1 MARSKEK
8 LSVICFGYNGANNTG
23 SEAKLLTT
31 LADIKELLGNRLEA
45 LAVLTLNAKNQKRY
59 LKDKHPDAEII
70 EVGPSIAIKNPGFI
84 YRIYRKPFD
93 LLFLSEGSTFI
104 DHFSSLF
111 IWAFLGAA
119 DFHKR
124 RGNPV
129 IAYSNDCGHLKPFN
143 QKQLRKVL
151 NKVDLI
157 LLRNPDAAERFKEY
171 GVTRPIHVTAD
182 GAYLYPLPTLE
193 YRKNV
198 LKKLELDFEK
208 RPIIGIA
215 PKEFFWWPIKFK
227 PFGPKEDLYIYPFY
241 HSWQKGGKQSSQR
254 YVEQSARHADWCVET
269 FNADI
274 AIISMEHMDFP
285 PSKRIYDAMKHKD
298 RARLV
303 SSDEY
308 VVDDIISVLAALKF
322 LITTRYH
329 ACVLSSCSSVP
340 MIAVSS
346 DTRCEAV
353 FRELG
358 TMDLYVDYVKHPNPT
373 PVVTNLDET
382 LIEMTKVLAK
392 REAELK
398 KRIADAHV
406 NFVKRAAQNKVILK
420 KWLEETYPMP

>member
-1 MARSKEK
+1 MPKYKEK
-8 LSVICFGYNGANNTG
+8 LSVVCFGYNGANNTG

-31 LADIKELLGNRLEA
+31 LSDIKEVLGNRIEN
-45 LAVLTLNAKNQKRY
+45 LAVLTLNAKNQRRY
-59 LKDKHPDAEII
+59 LKDKHPDVEII
-70 EVGPSIAIKNPGFI
+70 EVGPSTPFKNPGFI

-111 IWAFLGAA
+111 LWAFLGAA
-119 DFHKR
+119 NFHKR

-129 IAYSNDCGHLKPFN
+129 IAYANDCGHLKPFN
-143 QKQLRKVL
+143 QKLLKKVM

-157 LLRNPDAAERFKEY
+157 LLRNPDAAARFREY

-182 GAYLYPLPTLE
+182 GAYNYPLPPLE
-193 YRKNV
+193 YRKNL
-198 LKKLELDFEK
+198 LKKLELEPEK
-208 RPIIGIA
+208 RPVIGIA

-227 PFGPKEDLYIYPFY
+227 LFGPKEDLYMYPFY
-241 HSWQKGGKQSSQR
+241 HSWQKGGKESSQR

-285 PSKRIYDAMKHKD
+285 PSKRIYDLMKHKD
-298 RARLV
+298 RARLIA
-303 SSDEY
+303 SDEY
-308 VVDDIISVLAALKF
+308 VVDDIISVLSVLKF

-329 ACVLSSCSSVP
+329 ACVLSSCSAVP

-353 FRELG
+353 FRELDI
-358 TMDLYVDYVKHPNPT
+358 MDLYIDYVKHPK
-373 PVVTNLDET
+373 PVPNVPNLDEV
-382 LIEMTKVLAK
+382 LIEMTKILAK
-392 REAELK
+392 REDELK

-406 NFVKRAAQNKVILK
+406 KFVERANQNKIILK
-420 KWLEETYPMP
+420 KWIEENYPMP